1 MKYVEKIKAQRTEK
15 EMLEKC
21 KFEVQNQAL
30 KNKEFKMNA
39 IMQLKG
45 LSVLDKTE
53 KLKTKELA
61 KKLVGEIDIEDIFKD
76 DKKVS
81 VKKDKYDQ

>member
-1 MKYVEKIKAQRTEK
+1 MKYTEKIKAQRTEK

-30 KNKEFKMNA
+30 KNKEFKISAM
-39 IMQLKG
+39 MQLKG
-45 LSVLDKTE
+45 LSVLDKAE

-76 DKKVS
+76 DPKDKQ
-81 VKKDKYDQ
+81 KKDKYE